1 MEKGSFD
8 GEMDRIITANTIED
22 KDMVRADSCGQMEK
36 LMTGIM
42 WMINEPE
49 KEYTAGQTVR
59 FTKVHFSKV
68 KTRQRYFH
76 SSDGI
81 RYEGEW
87 LNDLQHGK
95 GKLFF
100 QMVMRSSEPG

>member
-1 MEKGSFD
+1 MEKVSFD
-8 GEMDRIITANTIED
+8 GEMDRITTANTIED
-22 KDMVRADSCGQMEK
+22 KDMVRVDSCGQMEK

-68 KTRQRYFH
+68 KDTATVLSPQ
-76 SSDGI
+76 
-81 RYEGEW
+81 
-87 LNDLQHGK
+87 
-95 GKLFF
+95 
-100 QMVMRSSEPG
+100 VMASATKENG